1 MTKHQLNLT
10 QAERTVILYAL
21 KCWKQFL
28 IQSDSHANASL
39 IEIPLAKVKES
50 SSPELD
56 GMEMIIIVKALRRR
70 ANFLKEFIKDS
81 EWNIHLNLANRID
94 EERQAF
100 QYQFGP
106 RIA

>member
-10 QAERTVILYAL
+10 QAERTVVLYAL

-28 IQSDSHANASL
+28 IQSGSQANASL
-39 IEIPLAKVKES
+39 IEIPLVKVKES
-50 SSPELD
+50 ASPMLD
-56 GMEMIIIVKALRRR
+56 GMEMNIIVQALRRR
-70 ANFLKEFIKDS
+70 ANFLKKLTGDA
-81 EWNIHLNLANRID
+81 EWNIHLKLADRID

-100 QYQFGP
+100 QYRFGP